1 MNIKSNEFQKDHK
14 YLGTQM
20 GEQFVPE
27 TEDVLFQC
35 FQTSKG

>member
-14 YLGTQM
+14 YLGTQT

-27 TEDVLFQC
+27 TEDVLF
-35 FQTSKG
+35 